1 MKPSRSKYNR
11 PNVTTAAQVRLI
23 YTHPFTQGAFLMRG
37 IIETTIFLGAALFA
51 AASATAQAP
60 TMPYDHIHLNVPDPA
75 AAASWYEKNFGGRRI
90 TEGPDRL
97 MFGSTRF
104 MFLRKADAKPSS
116 GSAVDHVGF
125 SFANLDAKMKE
136 FEAAGIK
143 IVTPVRDVQG
153 LFKLG
158 FVEDPWGTRIEV
170 VQDPELLGLHHVHM
184 RWPNPDEVF
193 AWLLGKFGG
202 QKTQLKGR
210 IDAVKYSAAGFS
222 DMWVLVQKGE
232 AEPSEGHAIDHI
244 GWRSTG
250 ALAKTIDELRGKSVS
265 ILTEPRPLTLPKG
278 PAINFAY
285 VAGPAGAKIEIVERP
300 GLKPGE

>member
-1 MKPSRSKYNR
+1 MRRMLLSAAIVCYALGAFGGSA
-11 PNVTTAAQVRLI
+11 AAQ
-23 YTHPFTQGAFLMRG
+23 TF
-37 IIETTIFLGAALFA
+37 
-51 AASATAQAP
+51 
-60 TMPYDHIHLNVPDPA
+60 PYDHIHINVPDPA
-75 AAASWYEKNFGGRRI
+75 AAANWYEKYFGGRRI
-90 TEGPDRL
+90 AEAPDRL

-125 SFANLDAKMKE
+125 SFADLDSKMKE
-136 FEAAGIK
+136 FEASGIK
-143 IVTPVRDVQG
+143 IVTPAREVQG

-184 RWPNPDEVF
+184 RGPNPDEVF
-193 AWLLGKFGG
+193 SWLLAKFGG
-202 QKTQLKGR
+202 ERTKMKGR
-210 IDAVKYSAAGFS
+210 IDAVRYRAAGFS
-222 DMWVLVQKGE
+222 DMWILVQRGD
-232 AEPSEGHAIDHI
+232 AEPSDGHAIDHI

-250 ALAKTIDELRGKSVS
+250 PLAKTIDGLRTQGVTV
-265 ILTEPRPLTLPKG
+265 LTEPRPLPLPNG
-278 PAINFAY
+278 PTINFAY